1 MLKNSDKYQNSTHF
15 SYNEKPYKPENKN
28 RKDLVVFIAIF
39 VVGVLVLLGFAKILS
54 PNVDVEIAGE
64 DEYNVVN
71 DDYENDIANG
81 NVDKRLKNLK
91 MEDDGKDSEHS
102 EIFSPEYDEK
112 VILPKQKRK
121 TVGEIEA
128 EIQNNKEHAQE
139 KEASESKPEAPKA
152 HKHEAEP
159 AAPLPQKAETKP
171 APQPAQ
177 IVNAK
182 VVVGYY
188 STEKQAEVAKT
199 IIQEAGVGVNPIVK
213 SMDGYYTLQ
222 VGAYTSKEKAQQ
234 AANHLLK
241 SNFPARVIVE

>member
-15 SYNEKPYKPENKN
+15 SYNEKRYKQDNKN
-28 RKDLVVFIAIF
+28 QKDLVVFIAIF
-39 VVGVLVLLGFAKILS
+39 FVGVLVLLGFAKILS

-71 DDYENDIANG
+71 NFDDNDITSG
-81 NVDKRLKNLK
+81 NIDERLKNLK
-91 MEDDGKDSEHS
+91 KEDDGQNGENS

-112 VILPKQKRK
+112 VILPKQKKK

-128 EIQNNKEHAQE
+128 EIQNKKELQPE
-139 KEASESKPEAPKA
+139 KEMPELKSEPPKT
-152 HKHEAEP
+152 HKTETMT
-159 AAPLPQKAETKP
+159 APLPPQKDESKQISST
-171 APQPAQ
+171 Q

-199 IIQEAGVGVNPIVK
+199 IIQDAGIGVNPIVK
-213 SMDGYYTLQ
+213 NMDGYYTLQ